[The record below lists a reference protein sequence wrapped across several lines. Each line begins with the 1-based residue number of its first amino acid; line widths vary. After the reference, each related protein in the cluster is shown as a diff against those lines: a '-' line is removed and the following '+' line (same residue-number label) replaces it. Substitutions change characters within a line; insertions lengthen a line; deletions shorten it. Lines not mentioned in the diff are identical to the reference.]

1 MKKNIILSL
10 VVLGLLTTGLGYLF
24 LTYTYSSG
32 HRVGKL
38 VKLSKK
44 GFVPKTW
51 EGIMDLGS
59 GDQLTWQFSVHKDDI
74 GHELSKHSGK
84 MVRLEYRELLWKV
97 FYETKY
103 DVIAWK
109 IIRPE
114 EEMTLLCRLVN
125 IMRKNSAIVEMTRPL
140 IEEFDQDLMINIR
153 ECQRKHPR
161 N

>member
-1 MKKNIILSL
+1 MKKNIILSI

-51 EGIMDLGS
+51 EGTMDLGS
-59 GDQLTWQFSVHKDDI
+59 GDQLTWQFSVHKDDV

-109 IIRPE
+109 VIRPE

-125 IMRKNSAIVEMTRPL
+125 IMRKNSDIVNLTRPL

>member
-10 VVLGLLTTGLGYLF
+10 VAVALLTTGLGYLF

-51 EGIMDLGS
+51 EGTMDLGS

-109 IIRPE
+109 IIRAE

-125 IMRKNSAIVEMTRPL
+125 IMRKNSVVVEMTRPL
-140 IEEFDQDLMINIR
+140 IEEFDQDLMIDIR

>member
-10 VVLGLLTTGLGYLF
+10 VAVALLTTGLCYLF

-44 GFVPKTW
+44 GFVTKTW
-51 EGIMDLGS
+51 EGTMDLGS

-109 IIRPE
+109 IIRAE

-125 IMRKNSAIVEMTRPL
+125 IMR
-140 IEEFDQDLMINIR
+140 
-153 ECQRKHPR
+153 
-161 N
+161 

>member
-51 EGIMDLGS
+51 EGTMDLGS

-74 GHELSKHSGK
+74 GDELSKHSGK

>member
-1 MKKNIILSL
+1 MKKKLIIS
-10 VVLGLLTTGLGYLF
+10 VVLIGLLTGGIGYL
-24 LTYTYSSG
+24 LLSYSYSQG

-44 GFVPKTW
+44 GFLPKTY
-51 EGIMDLGS
+51 EGILDLGS
-59 GDQLTWQFSVHKDDI
+59 GDQLTWNFSIHNDELGK
-74 GHELSKHSGK
+74 ELSKESGK

-97 FYETKY
+97 FYQSKY
-103 DVIAWK
+103 DVVSWK
-109 IIRPE
+109 VIRPE

-125 IMRKNSAIVEMTRPL
+125 IMRKNSNIVDLTRPL

-161 N
+161 

>member
-1 MKKNIILSL
+1 MKKNIILTV

-51 EGIMDLGS
+51 EGTMDLGS
-59 GDQLTWQFSVHKDDI
+59 GDQLTWQFSVHKDEI

-84 MVRLEYRELLWKV
+84 MVRLEFRELLWKV

-109 IIRPE
+109 VIRPE

-125 IMRKNSAIVEMTRPL
+125 IMRKNSNIVSLTRPL